1 MSILEKVWLP
11 FQLPQSDEDVTPGGH
26 ASNHGNERLIATA
39 SIGNHNI
46 KLEQARFNDSSEYP
60 VIRTESHIG
69 LNLVSVNIVWTKL
82 IFLQP
87 IRVGVNSV
95 VPLGFAPAAAGSVRS
110 VILPGKLLAT

>member
-1 MSILEKVWLP
+1 VSILEKVWLP

-69 LNLVSVNIVWTKL
+69 LNLVYIFALYVRPFAHSTKGWS
-82 IFLQP
+82 IF
-87 IRVGVNSV
+87 RVFESK
-95 VPLGFAPAAAGSVRS
+95 AGSLKIRS
-110 VILPGKLLAT
+110 CQVA